1 MGRVKAEIER
11 RLQAALA
18 PERLFVRDDSEQH
31 IGHAGHRP
39 GGETHFFVE
48 VVSPRFRGQ
57 ARVARQRLVF
67 AALDDLMR
75 EQIHAISIKALA
87 PDEAIAND

>member
-1 MGRVKAEIER
+1 MSGVKAEIER

-18 PERLFVRDDSEQH
+18 PERLAVRDDSEQH

-48 VVSPRFRGQ
+48 VVSPRFTGQ
-57 ARVARQRLVF
+57 PRVARQRLVF

-75 EQIHAISIKALA
+75 AQIHALSIKAVA
-87 PDEAIAND
+87 PEE